1 MSSSDVFISI
11 LLFSVTLST
20 LLNVAT
26 IFYFFIKLK
35 STLLTNHLKV
45 IEDSISNTRDKES
58 ILAQQDILLESAI
71 VQNSSRIEY
80 LEKII
85 SILMGGAAG
94 PDDTTH

>member
-1 MSSSDVFISI
+1 
-11 LLFSVTLST
+11 
-20 LLNVAT
+20 
-26 IFYFFIKLK
+26 
-35 STLLTNHLKV
+35 LLTNHLKV